1 MCIFVIKPLAFQ
13 ENCVGGILYAIESNS
28 YGLRGLTLVKRLG
41 SLSKPDDDEYLV
53 AVVAFCVKP
62 SFKILHGNVK
72 NINYDDKVFKIG
84 SDYLDRSPPGQGVM
98 EAAKEFFKYGF
109 SFWGNSDHCSGC
121 LFEASFVGLKSLQ

>member
-1 MCIFVIKPLAFQ
+1 MRVFEIKPLAFQ

-28 YGLRGLTLVKRLG
+28 YGLKV
-41 SLSKPDDDEYLV
+41 SC
-53 AVVAFCVKP
+53 CVKP
-62 SFKILHGNVK
+62 SFKILDGNVK
-72 NINYDDKVFKIG
+72 NINYDEKVFQIG
-84 SDYLDRSPPGQGVM
+84 SDYLDKSPPGQGVL